1 MSSAIDETPAR
12 HAEETLKRR
21 LVDLGLLKEAEVA
34 KPMPAPREQ
43 HELIV
48 VEGVPVSEL
57 ILQDRR

>member
-1 MSSAIDETPAR
+1 MSSTIQATPAR

-21 LVDLGLLKEAEVA
+21 LVALGLLKEAEAA
-34 KPMPAPREQ
+34 KPTPAPRDQ

-48 VEGVPVSEL
+48 VEGVPVSEF